1 MKKESRQK
9 ETLGRILKYMK
20 KYWLFLGLSIALAVI
35 LSLIHIQMCIRDRS
49 YAYHIETCGE
59 ERNSYS
65 KTDHDA
71 TFMRLKRDYMG
82 NDQLPVSYTHLT
94 QRD

>member
-35 LSLIHIQMCIRDRS
+35 RVLLTFQIPIHSGDAIDYIVENGKVDFSKNGS
-49 YAYHIETCGE
+49 YVYNGVRYNIINGWAY
-59 ERNSYS
+59 R
-65 KTDHDA
+65 A
-71 TFMRLKRDYMG
+71 
-82 NDQLPVSYTHLT
+82 
-94 QRD
+94 

>member
-35 LSLIHIQMCIRDRS
+35 SVFLTLYIPIL
-49 YAYHIETCGE
+49 TG
-59 ERNSYS
+59 
-65 KTDHDA
+65 DA
-71 TFMRLKRDYMG
+71 IDYIV
-82 NDQLPVSYTHLT
+82 D
-94 QRD
+94 

>member
-35 LSLIHIQMCIRDRS
+35 SVILTLYIPILKGLRHISAPDR
-49 YAYHIETCGE
+49 A
-59 ERNSYS
+59 
-65 KTDHDA
+65 A
-71 TFMRLKRDYMG
+71 
-82 NDQLPVSYTHLT
+82 V
-94 QRD
+94 